1 MKKFVAVTSIV
12 VLAVVLATMLMACTP
27 SEESLTKKY
36 KEAEYL
42 VVSGSADD
50 IPGYDAKDADI
61 KYVLVATKVVKNVVI
76 VCFGNSED
84 AKACYDELKDSKN
97 VKKKGNA
104 IAIGDEE
111 SLELF

>member
-1 MKKFVAVTSIV
+1 MKKFITITSIV

-36 KEAEYL
+36 KEEGYL
-42 VVSGSADD
+42 VVSGGADD
-50 IPGYDAKDADI
+50 IPGYDAKEADI
-61 KYVLVATKVVKNVVI
+61 KYVLIATKVLKNVVI

-84 AKACYDELKDSKN
+84 AKACYEEIKGDN

-111 SLELF
+111 SLKLF

>member
-1 MKKFVAVTSIV
+1 MKKFITVTSIV
-12 VLAVVLATMLMACTP
+12 VLAIVLATMLMACTP

-36 KEAEYL
+36 EEAGYI
-42 VVSGSADD
+42 VISGGADD

-61 KYVLVATKVVKNVVI
+61 KYVLVATKVLKNAII

-84 AKACYDELKDSKN
+84 AKACYEEIKGDG

>member
-1 MKKFVAVTSIV
+1 MKKFITVTSIV
-12 VLAVVLATMLMACTP
+12 VLAIVLATMLMACTP
-27 SEESLTKKY
+27 SEDSLKKKY
-36 KEAEYL
+36 EEEGYI
-42 VVSGSADD
+42 VVSGAADD
-50 IPGYDAKDADI
+50 IPGYDAEDAEI

-76 VCFGNSED
+76 VCFGNSDD
-84 AKACYDELKDSKN
+84 AKACYDEIKGDG